1 MTSKRNLVIL
11 FITIVVMMIGF
22 GIVIPIL
29 PFYIESFGVSGRELG
44 LLMASFALM
53 QLIFSP
59 VWGGLSDRIG
69 RKPVLMLGVFGNA
82 IAMLW
87 MGLSGSYGML
97 LLARVTSGIL
107 SSATLPT
114 AMAYISD
121 STSSENRGG
130 GMGTIAAAMGVGMI
144 LGPGLGGW
152 LGDASLSV
160 PFFAASGLS
169 LLVLLLV
176 LLILPESL
184 PVEKRDTAGGV
195 RGPNFKQM
203 WRSLFGPLGYLMVF
217 SFLISFGL
225 TNFESIFG
233 LYALEQF
240 GYGPAEVGT
249 MLTVMGVTSVIVQGG
264 LTGPLTKR
272 WGECR
277 IIQGALLV
285 SAIGFVLML
294 GAFNYVTMVATIIFF
309 IVGNTLLR
317 PTTAALISK
326 RSDERGQGA
335 ALGLHNSFMSLGRIV
350 GPLWAGS
357 IFDYNMALPYVSGA
371 VIMAI
376 GLATTFVWLTCRP
389 RQEVELEM
397 SQSQAQ
403 V

>member
-1 MTSKRNLVIL
+1 MTSKRNMVIL

-29 PFYIESFGVSGRELG
+29 PFYVESFGVSGRELG

-69 RKPVLMLGVFGNA
+69 RRPVLMIGVFGNT

-97 LLARVTSGIL
+97 LTARVTAGIL

-121 STSSENRGG
+121 STSEENRGG
-130 GMGTIAAAMGVGMI
+130 GMGAIAAAMGVGMI
-144 LGPGLGGW
+144 VGPGIGGW
-152 LGDASLSV
+152 LGDINLSI
-160 PFFAASGLS
+160 PFFVAAGLS
-169 LLVLLLV
+169 AVVLILILLV
-176 LLILPESL
+176 LPESL
-184 PVEKRDTAGGV
+184 IPEKRNTDGKL
-195 RGPNFKQM
+195 RGPNFKHM
-203 WRSLFGPLGYLMVF
+203 WQSLFGPLGYLMVL

-240 GYGPAEVGT
+240 SYGPAEVGT
-249 MLTVMGVTSVIVQGG
+249 LLMVMGVTSVIVQGG
-264 LTGPLTKR
+264 LTGPFTKR
-272 WGECR
+272 WGESR
-277 IIQGALLV
+277 VIQGALLV
-285 SAIGFVLML
+285 SAIGFLLML
-294 GAFNYVTMVATIIFF
+294 GAFNYITLLITIIFF

-326 RSDERGQGA
+326 RSDEKEQGA
-335 ALGLHNSFMSLGRIV
+335 MLGLHNSFMSLGRIV
-350 GPLWAGS
+350 GPLWAGT
-357 IFDYNMALPYVSGA
+357 IFDYNMSLPYISGA
-371 VIMAI
+371 IIMTV
-376 GLATTFVWLTCRP
+376 GLVTSLIWLTR
-389 RQEVELEM
+389 RAKTDVDLDVSE
-397 SQSQAQ
+397 AQ